1 MNEPYEDP
9 GFSVWLHALPPSGA
23 VTLGP
28 IGQASLLLGDY
39 ARSDPDF
46 PYPGSAYRVAAYM
59 GELEGVLAATTLL
72 YIAARN
78 CSGEC

>member
-1 MNEPYEDP
+1 
-9 GFSVWLHALPPSGA
+9 
-23 VTLGP
+23 
-28 IGQASLLLGDY
+28 LLLGDY